1 MRHVWSLLLTLVL
14 AVTSVGQELRVPVMG
29 EAPAAPTNELPESRV
44 LKTMAEAAL
53 ATGLSGTAAE
63 FFARSLALP
72 NVEPG
77 ERAESALG
85 LALAHLERNRPEDA
99 LLALNLVP
107 ESSRRELRV
116 ALAAFLRNDLPTAFA
131 GARRVDSTSLPTEER
146 PWALLLQAI
155 ADTSEGRDDAALKLT
170 RAFEAATGESQRQ
183 RLELLGARA
192 LLQAGRQ
199 DDATLASLEQQVREA
214 GPGEAGFAFARLQAA
229 VLARRG
235 NTQAA
240 TNVLL
245 STAGDHPAR
254 RAEAELIA
262 GLILGADSDAGAT
275 LLRSAAAALNAPSAL
290 RARAI
295 RSLATA
301 ATEVPP
307 GRVVQTANAA
317 YAFLSDS
324 QRGCPRSPE
333 VLDTIHLARAQ
344 VMLAAGNRELARAAA
359 EDLLRETP
367 ASRLAPEAVR
377 LLAAVAWNEGS
388 YRLAAGHLEKLTELA
403 DPRDRDTLKL
413 AIADCLFLAG
423 DAALAERAYANLQMT
438 TPDLAIRELAF
449 HQAILSALKISGGIE
464 LAAARI
470 EAAANLAN
478 VSQNRLLAGAWNT
491 AETSRRSGDAQVFA
505 RTLARLTRVTEGAPL
520 TYQLRFEWL
529 RALSALANGDRTT
542 ASRTAESLL
551 NRLTNLPADAAPEL
565 LEAAPELRAHA
576 ALLRARSGPHAQTSV
591 EIEALAQLRERFGK
605 ASASAAA
612 TLAEGRLLAGE
623 GRHREAQTRF
633 EELTARFA
641 DDPALA
647 DYAALGL
654 HEAAEQAI
662 LLAPTLGQ
670 IKFSEAARLLGAL
683 RERFPTHALVYRATL
698 RQAEVFRR
706 LGDFD
711 SALRT
716 LDDLVRLK
724 PDHPERARAELTRA
738 DCLMG
743 LASLRRSPTGTPD
756 RLRINRALAAYER
769 TAAIWAKQ
777 PDILAEARHKQAQTL
792 LERARGEAAADA
804 EISRREAR
812 QLLAAEAADL
822 VQGSR
827 DTLGV
832 EGRVWVA
839 RSLLLLGEACEAQG
853 DRQEALAAYRLLR
866 DLNAGLP
873 EGAARLPGRA
883 AAESKLAELE
893 GAPSNLNSR

>member
-1 MRHVWSLLLTLVL
+1 MRYAGLLLLVVVL
-14 AVTSVGQELRVPVMG
+14 TVTSVGQELPVPVIG
-29 EAPAAPTNELPESRV
+29 EAPAVATNELPESRV

-53 ATGLSGTAAE
+53 AAGLSGTAVE
-63 FFARSLALP
+63 LFSRSLALP
-72 NVEPG
+72 NVDPA

-85 LALAHLERNRPEDA
+85 LALAHLERNRPDDA

-116 ALAAFLRNDLPTAFA
+116 ALAAFLRNDLNAAFT
-131 GARRVDSTSLPTEER
+131 GARRVDAATLPTEER
-146 PWALLLQAI
+146 PWALLLQAV
-155 ADTSEGRDDAALKLT
+155 ADTSEGREDAALKLT
-170 RAFEAATGESQRQ
+170 RAIEAATGESQRQ
-183 RLELLGARA
+183 RLELLAARA

-199 DDATLASLEQQVREA
+199 DDATLARLDQQVREA
-214 GPGEAGFAFARLQAA
+214 GPGEVGFAFARLQAS

-235 NTQAA
+235 ETEAA
-240 TNVLL
+240 TKVILL
-245 STAGDHPAR
+245 AAGDNPTR
-254 RAEAELIA
+254 RAEAEWMS
-262 GLILGADSDAGAT
+262 GLILGADSETGFA
-275 LLRSAAAALNAPSAL
+275 LLQSAAAATNAPSSL

-301 ATEVPP
+301 STQVPP
-307 GRVVQTANAA
+307 GRVVQTANKT
-317 YAFLSDS
+317 YDFLSKS
-324 QRGCPRSPE
+324 QGGCPRSPE
-333 VLDTIHLARAQ
+333 ILDIIHLARAQ

-359 EDLLRETP
+359 DDLLRETP

-377 LLAAVAWNEGS
+377 LLATVAWNEGA
-388 YRLAAGHLEKLTELA
+388 YRLAAGHLERLTELA
-403 DPRDRDTLKL
+403 DARDRDGLKL
-413 AIADCLFLAG
+413 ATADCLFLAG
-423 DAALAERAYANLQMT
+423 DATLAERAYGSLQMT
-438 TPDLAIRELAF
+438 TSDVAIRELAF
-449 HQAILSALKISGGIE
+449 HQAVLSALKIAGGIE

-470 EAAANLAN
+470 EAAASLAN
-478 VSQNRLLAGAWNT
+478 ISQNRLLAAAWNT
-491 AETSRRSGDAQVFA
+491 AETSRRSGDAQIFA

-551 NRLTNLPADAAPEL
+551 DRLSKLPADAAPEL
-565 LEAAPELRAHA
+565 VEAAPELRAHA

-670 IKFSEAARLLGAL
+670 TKFSEAARLLGTL
-683 RERFPTHALVYRATL
+683 RERFPNHALVYRATM

-724 PDHPERARAELTRA
+724 PDHPERARAELARA

-743 LASLRRSPTGTPD
+743 LASLRRTPSGTPD

-769 TAAIWAKQ
+769 VAAIWAKQ

-792 LERARGEAAADA
+792 FERARGEAVADA
-804 EISRREAR
+804 EVSRREAR
-812 QLLAAEAADL
+812 QRLAAEAADL

-839 RSLLLLGEACEAQG
+839 RSLLLLGESCEAQG

-893 GAPSNLNSR
+893 GAPSNPTPR